1 MIKPLAA
8 LAVSVSIVLSGC
20 CDSRLSDSPATQQ
33 ATQEATQEATAAP
46 SIMTDAQTL
55 ADSIDDAL
63 DSRTP
68 GETKDEAISRG
79 IDNSG
84 VEARGGGFTWVSTKG
99 DGYLVCIQARDNGLW
114 ASYDSL
120 TGHVL
125 AGNYGEKCPGA

>member
-20 CDSRLSDSPATQQ
+20 CDSRLSDSPATQ
-33 ATQEATQEATAAP
+33 EATQEATAAP
-46 SIMTDAQTL
+46 SIMIDAQTL

-63 DSRTP
+63 ASRTP

-114 ASYDSL
+114 ASYDSH

-125 AGNYGEKCPGA
+125 AGNYGEKCPGT